1 MIKFFR
7 KIRKKLLAENR
18 FNKYFLYAIGEIVL
32 VVIGILI
39 ALQINNWNENRKELS
54 EVNLILQ
61 NLNDEFSANRTL
73 IKATKRESVNVKK
86 VGVALMNLFGKSK
99 DEIISKKPD
108 SLLYLVLEPG
118 DFRASENTINDL
130 IQSGRLKL
138 LRDKKLKEQL
148 YKWQS
153 TLKDYDAAYNRIEI
167 KIDEDILPYLSKNYA
182 LKDIDKYGALKW
194 EKSSTLNVDKYKIFN
209 DIEFENILDDYLYR
223 VTTTQV
229 IIDDLKKIIDNILKE
244 TNKKVVK

>member
-7 KIRKKLLAENR
+7 KIRQNLLIENKTS
-18 FNKYFLYAIGEIVL
+18 KYFKYAIGEIVL

-39 ALQINNWNENRKELS
+39 ALQINNWNENRKETS
-54 EVNLILQ
+54 EINLILK
-61 NLNDEFSANRTL
+61 NLHDEFSANKNL
-73 IKATKRESVNVKK
+73 IKITKLETANVKK
-86 VGVALMNLFGKSK
+86 VGLNLMNLFGKSK
-99 DEIISKKPD
+99 DDIITKKPD

-118 DFRASENTINDL
+118 EFRASENTINDL
-130 IQSGRLKL
+130 VQSGRLKL
-138 LRDKKLKEQL
+138 LRNKKLKEQL

-153 TLKDYDAAYNRIEI
+153 TLKDFDAGYNRIEI

-194 EKSSTLNVDKYKIFN
+194 EKASNLKVEKHQIFN

-223 VTTTQV
+223 ITTTQKT
-229 IIDDLKKIIDNILKE
+229 IDALEKIIDSILKE
-244 TNKKVVK
+244 TNK